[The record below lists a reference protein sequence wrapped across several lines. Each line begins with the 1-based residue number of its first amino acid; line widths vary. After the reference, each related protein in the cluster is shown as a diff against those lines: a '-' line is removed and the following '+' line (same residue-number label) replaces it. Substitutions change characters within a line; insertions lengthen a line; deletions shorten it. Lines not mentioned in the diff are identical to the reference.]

1 MVASSIWL
9 YNDKIKVMNKKKIFF
24 LLGAMNVGGVEN
36 SFFNLLALINPL
48 YYDVHLGLLKIKGE
62 SSNKIPDWVHIHY
75 IDVYDRFYSVI
86 NDAPRVYIKEMI
98 RAKQWKDV
106 VLHIM
111 LYMHY
116 RLTGT
121 RYFQYRYFMRNEP
134 VMPDVFDLAIAYAGP
149 SQHIDYYICEKVK
162 ARVKCGWIHF
172 DISKFGIDYGM
183 TKRLYKKYT
192 RIFCVSQTAKD
203 IFDKTFP
210 MLKDRTEV
218 FYNVV
223 NPVVIREQAN
233 AGDTFSDSFD
243 GKRILTVGRI
253 SNEKGQLEAIEALAF
268 VLKQHIHVKWYFV
281 GDGKFRKVCE
291 ERARE
296 LGVSDNVEFLG
307 TKVNPYPF
315 MKDCDVY
322 VQPSRHEGYCITLA
336 EARVFGMP
344 IVATDFTGACEQLA
358 LRTNAFVTGMSS
370 EEMAQGIIQACQA
383 RRIENVILSDLPQT
397 DINALV
403 GLI

>member
-1 MVASSIWL
+1 
-9 YNDKIKVMNKKKIFF
+9 MNKKKILF

-36 SFFNLLALINPL
+36 SFLNLLTLINPQ
-48 YYDVHLGLLKIKGE
+48 YYDIHLGLLKIKGE
-62 SSNKIPDWVHIHY
+62 SLDKIPDWVHIHY
-75 IDVYDRFYSVI
+75 ISVYDRFHSII
-86 NDAPRVYIKEMI
+86 NDAPRVYIKKMI
-98 RAKQWKDV
+98 RAKQWKDAV
-106 VLHIM
+106 SYVM

-121 RYFQYRYFMRNEP
+121 RYLLYRYFMRNEP
-134 VMPDVFDLAIAYAGP
+134 MMSDVFDLAIAYAGP

-192 RIFCVSQTAKD
+192 RIFCVSQTAKV
-203 IFDKTFP
+203 IFDKMFP
-210 MLKDRTEV
+210 KFKGRTEV

-223 NPVVIREQAN
+223 NPALIREQASV
-233 AGDTFSDSFD
+233 GETFSDNFS

-268 VLKQHIHVKWYFV
+268 VLKQRIHAKWYFV

-291 ERARE
+291 ERAKE
-296 LGVSDNVEFLG
+296 LGISDCVVFLG

-315 MKDCDVY
+315 MKNCDIY

-344 IVATDFTGACEQLA
+344 IVATDFTGAREQLA
-358 LRTNAFVTGMSS
+358 SRINAFVTGMSP
-370 EEMAQGIIQACQA
+370 EEMAKGIIQACQTQE
-383 RRIENVILSDLPQT
+383 IEDAALVDLPQT
-397 DINALV
+397 DINVLV
-403 GLI
+403 GLMQ

>member
-1 MVASSIWL
+1 
-9 YNDKIKVMNKKKIFF
+9 MNI
-24 LLGAMNVGGVEN
+24 GGVEK
-36 SFFNLLALINPL
+36 SFLSLLTLIDPQC
-48 YYDVHLGLLKIKGE
+48 YEVHLGVLQVKGGFE
-62 SSNKIPDWVHIHY
+62 KNIPSWVHIHH
-75 IDVYDRFYSVI
+75 IDCYDKYHSIVH
-86 NDAPRVYIKEMI
+86 DPPLSYIKGMI
-98 RAKQWKDV
+98 CSKDWKEAII
-106 VLHIM
+106 HIL
-111 LYMHY
+111 LYIY
-116 RLTGT
+116 YKLTGT
-121 RYFQYRYFMRNEP
+121 RYLLYRYFMRNEP

-223 NPVVIREQAN
+223 NPVLIREQAN
-233 AGDTFSDSFD
+233 EGDTFSDNFD

-253 SNEKGQLEAIEALAF
+253 SNEKGQLEAIETLAF

-344 IVATDFTGACEQLA
+344 IVATDFTGAREQLA
-358 LRTNAFVTGMSS
+358 LRTNAFVTGMSP
-370 EEMAQGIIQACQA
+370 EEMAQGIIQACQT
-383 RRIENVILSDLPQT
+383 RRIENVMLSDLPQT
-397 DINALV
+397 DIDALV